1 MTGMRPCTV
10 LAMVLVGVALA
21 GVADAWEVRLRAAVT
36 TQASLVRLGDVAE
49 VSGADRPTDVSLEQI
64 VVALGPTRSH
74 SRELT
79 TSDIRRALAL
89 RNVELQ
95 HCQFTGASRSVLSYG
110 VAAPAP
116 GSNPVRGEGAARARQ
131 PGHARVPVEAP
142 AQQLIP
148 AIVAVR
154 PLTRGE
160 MVQEADVELRQVE
173 KAGAPSGLIQR
184 LADAVGRQTRQSV
197 GADQPL
203 TVRALQQ
210 PLLVRKNEEV
220 TVVVR
225 CGAIQARRRA
235 IALNDGTRGD
245 MITVE
250 TSDGS
255 SAQFMAR
262 VVDIQQVE
270 VLPDS
275 TSAGR

>member
-142 AQQLIP
+142 GIGEVHAERPVQAHGWRTQAEFGERRQRRAHP
-148 AIVAVR
+148 AAGR
-154 PLTRGE
+154 HQDRDTAP
-160 MVQEADVELRQVE
+160 ADLVPRST
-173 KAGAPSGLIQR
+173 GAR
-184 LADAVGRQTRQSV
+184 
-197 GADQPL
+197 
-203 TVRALQQ
+203 VRAL
-210 PLLVRKNEEV
+210 LVVPQRSVEIGDDE
-220 TVVVR
+220 R
-225 CGAIQARRRA
+225 DRGHAGDRSGQGLRFCG
-235 IALNDGTRGD
+235 
-245 MITVE
+245 
-250 TSDGS
+250 
-255 SAQFMAR
+255 
-262 VVDIQQVE
+262 
-270 VLPDS
+270 
-275 TSAGR
+275 

>member
-1 MTGMRPCTV
+1 MTGMRPCAV
-10 LAMVLVGVALA
+10 LAMVFVGAALA

-36 TQASLVRLGDVAE
+36 TQAALVRLGDVAE
-49 VSGADRPTDVSLEQI
+49 LSGADRPAEVPLEQI

-79 TSDIRRALAL
+79 TSDIRRTLAL
-89 RNVELQ
+89 RKVDLQ

-116 GSNPVRGEGAARARQ
+116 GSSPVRGEAAARARQ
-131 PGHARVPVEAP
+131 PGHARVPVETP

-148 AIVAVR
+148 AVVAVR
-154 PLTRGE
+154 PLARGE
-160 MVQEADVELRQVE
+160 TVREADVELRQIDR
-173 KAGAPSGLIQR
+173 AGAPSALIQR

-197 GADQPL
+197 SADQPL
-203 TVRALQQ
+203 SVRALQQ

-220 TVVVR
+220 AVVVR

-255 SAQFMAR
+255 STQFIAR
-262 VVDIQQVE
+262 VVDIRQVE
-270 VLPDS
+270 VLTDS
-275 TSAGR
+275 TSVGR